1 MSINPENASAVAAP
15 YSRAQKV
22 YVRNVIIELFGAM
35 RELSLKQFLTD
46 DMYLFFVTMIEEV
59 LLARTNATNGRAF
72 KAKIDLVRS
81 FVNQNGRPFR
91 ASVEQVEAAIA
102 DGTVPRTYVMV
113 NGRSSAPSWTS
124 APGRSRRK
132 APVPTPRPPST
143 APLRRSKQS
152 GSLPAHVTRLLE
164 SHPAHVESKRA
175 GGLAGR

>member
-91 ASVEQVEAAIA
+91 ASVEQVEAAIPELRRERRPLERPDA
-102 DGTVPRTYVMV
+102 DGEQVGPERDREGGGHASIV
-113 NGRSSAPSWTS
+113 GL
-124 APGRSRRK
+124 G
-132 APVPTPRPPST
+132 
-143 APLRRSKQS
+143 RRS
-152 GSLPAHVTRLLE
+152 
-164 SHPAHVESKRA
+164 
-175 GGLAGR
+175 

>member
-113 NGRSSAPSWTS
+113 NGRAFEIDPVKELAKIRPAKNLLAKFRAELDERAGSESEEGAGADPEASVDGAP
-124 APGRSRRK
+124 
-132 APVPTPRPPST
+132 APVE
-143 APLRRSKQS
+143 AV
-152 GSLPAHVTRLLE
+152 G
-164 SHPAHVESKRA
+164 
-175 GGLAGR
+175 